1 MIIPVTLIILVSVVC
16 QWISWRIKQPAI
28 IFLLLAGIIAGPV
41 TGRLDPDVLF
51 GDFLPSFISL
61 SVAVILFEGSLTLRF
76 HDIAGLERVVR
87 NMVSIGMGITWIITS
102 ITTHIVLGFSWEIS
116 FLFGA
121 VMVVTGPTVIVP
133 ILRTVRPVASVANI
147 LRWEGIIIDP
157 LGAVLAVLVF
167 GFIIAGGGKAAWGQ
181 VIVSFGSILLVGAI
195 LGSAGGF
202 LTGIVLRRHWLPL
215 YLHNVAVLAFVL
227 GLFALSNYLRIE
239 SGLITVTVMGIWL
252 TNMRNI
258 NVEDIIDFKESLS
271 ILLISV
277 LFIVL
282 AARIEFSEIMQLGWA
297 TILIYISVQFI
308 SRPLDVLISSYGSAL
323 SWREKALIAWIA
335 PRGIVAA
342 AITALFA
349 LRLEIAGHHEASFLV
364 PLVFLIIIATVV
376 PQSITARPFARL
388 LGVAEPEPRGFLII
402 GANILARRISKS
414 LEQNG
419 FRTLLIDQY
428 WNDIIKARMEGL
440 STYYGNPISEH
451 AERHLDLVGIGRMLA
466 LTPDADFNVLSNIH
480 YRMEFGPGE
489 VFCIQTRPISIASDK
504 YRPSVR
510 HRGNPLFR
518 EDVTYDILT
527 NMLEKGAE
535 IRTTKLTENFD
546 YADYQRRYAGRVIPL
561 FVIDKG
567 YNLRVFTAFNEIMP
581 KPGWSV
587 IGIVPAE
594 IGQKNKDQ
602 QEGKK

>member
-1 MIIPVTLIILVSVVC
+1 MHEFMIIPVTLIILVSVVC

-41 TGRLDPDVLF
+41 TGWLDPDVLF
-51 GDFLPSFISL
+51 GDFLPSFISM

-102 ITTHIVLGFSWEIS
+102 ITTHIVLSFSWEIS

-121 VMVVTGPTVIVP
+121 IMVVTGPTVIVP
-133 ILRTVRPVASVANI
+133 ILRTVRPVAPVANI

-167 GFIIAGGGKAAWGQ
+167 GFIIAGGGKAAWSQ
-181 VIVSFGSILLVGAI
+181 VIISFGSILLVGAF
-195 LGSAGGF
+195 LGSAGGY

-215 YLHNVAVLAFVL
+215 YLHNVTVLAFVL

-252 TNMRNI
+252 TNMRDI

-282 AARIEFSEIMQLGWA
+282 AARIKFSEIVQLGWS
-297 TILIYISVQFI
+297 TILIYIAVQFI
-308 SRPLDVLISSYGSAL
+308 SRPLDILISSYGSAL
-323 SWREKALIAWIA
+323 SWREKALITWIA

-349 LRLEIAGHHEASFLV
+349 LRLEIAGYHEARFLV
-364 PLVFLIIIATVV
+364 PLAFLIIIATVV

-402 GANILARRISKS
+402 GANILARRIAKS

-428 WNDIIKARMEGL
+428 WNDIIKARMEGI

-451 AERHLDLVGIGRMLA
+451 ADRHLDLVGIGRMLA

-504 YRPSVR
+504 HRPSVR
-510 HRGNPLFR
+510 HRGNPLFS
-518 EDVTYDILT
+518 EDVTYDMLT

-535 IRTTKLTENFD
+535 IRTTKITENFD
-546 YADYQRRYAGRVIPL
+546 YADYQGRYAGRVIPL

-587 IGIVPAE
+587 IGMVPAE
-594 IGQKNKDQ
+594 IGQKK
-602 QEGKK
+602 